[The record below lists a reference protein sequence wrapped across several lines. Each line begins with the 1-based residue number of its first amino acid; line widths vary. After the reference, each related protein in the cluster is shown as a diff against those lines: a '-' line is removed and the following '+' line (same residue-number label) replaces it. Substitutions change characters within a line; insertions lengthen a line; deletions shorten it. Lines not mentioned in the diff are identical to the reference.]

1 MGYTVDSLAQTPTA
15 VHPDYRGWLRG
26 SLIFLGLLVVARFV
40 LEMAGVPHTITRFVS
55 SSALIYLVA
64 IYLGAVAPL
73 HNVKKLVQLIIPSLA
88 VATWTV
94 AWVILFT
101 LVSGILRLQRSHFA
115 EKSDYGNWANL
126 GTHVLEHGVEV
137 PVVALLVL
145 IVAAVPFLLWR
156 WPVTV
161 GPAAIL
167 GALVIIRYWVEA
179 MGSEPARGAA
189 WSSTV
194 AVLISGFYLGGVGA
208 RLGPPAARP
217 PGAKDFFVP
226 ALAIAWTWR
235 FWIFLAV
242 LLSALVPF
250 YKTHF
255 FDPSGGNV
263 AVRLAQSLGVGAVE
277 GLVYG
282 LVIWR
287 IAVWMARATEG
298 TSYREQVIG
307 NRLQR

>member
-1 MGYTVDSLAQTPTA
+1 MDSLTQRPTPA
-15 VHPDYRGWLRG
+15 HPDYHGWLRG
-26 SLIFLGLLVVARFV
+26 SLIFLGLLVVGRFV
-40 LEMAGVPHTITRFVS
+40 LEIAGVPHTATRFLS

-64 IYLGAVAPL
+64 IYLGAIAPL
-73 HNVKKLVQLIIPSLA
+73 HKVKKLVQLIIPSLA

-94 AWVILFT
+94 GWVILFT
-101 LVSGILRLQRSHFA
+101 LVSGILQLQRSHFA

-126 GTHVLEHGVEV
+126 GTHVLEHAVEV
-137 PVVALLVL
+137 PAVALLVL

-179 MGSEPARGAA
+179 MGVEPARGAA

-194 AVLISGFYLGGVGA
+194 AVLISGFYLGGVGP
-208 RLGPPAARP
+208 RLGPASQRSQ
-217 PGAKDFFVP
+217 GAENFFVP
-226 ALAIAWTWR
+226 ALVIAWTWR
-235 FWIFLAV
+235 FWIFFAV

-263 AVRLAQSLGVGAVE
+263 TVRLAQSLAAGAVA
-277 GLVYG
+277 GLVFG
-282 LVIWR
+282 VVIWG
-287 IAVWMARATEG
+287 IAVWMARATR
-298 TSYREQVIG
+298 TRDRE
-307 NRLQR
+307 

>member
-1 MGYTVDSLAQTPTA
+1 MGSRPETVPP
-15 VHPDYRGWLRG
+15 VHPDYHGWLRG
-26 SLIFLGLLVVARFV
+26 SLVFLGLLVVGRFV
-40 LEMAGVPHTITRFVS
+40 LEIAGVSPSATRYLS

-73 HNVKKLVQLIIPSLA
+73 HNVRKLVQLIIPSLA

-94 AWVILFT
+94 GWVILFT
-101 LVSGILRLQRSHFA
+101 LISGIFQLQRSHFA
-115 EKSDYGNWANL
+115 EKNDYGNWANL
-126 GTHVLEHGVEV
+126 GTHVLEHAVEV

-161 GPAAIL
+161 GPAAII
-167 GALVIIRYWVEA
+167 GALTIIRYWVEA
-179 MGSEPARGAA
+179 MGQEPARGAA

-194 AVLISGFYLGGVGA
+194 AVLISGFYLGGVGP
-208 RLGPPAARP
+208 RLGPATGSP
-217 PGAKDFFVP
+217 PRAKNLFVP
-226 ALAIAWTWR
+226 ALVIAWTWR
-235 FWIFLAV
+235 FWIFLAI

-263 AVRLAQSLGVGAVE
+263 PVRLAQSLAGGAVE
-277 GLVYG
+277 GFVYG
-282 LVIWR
+282 LLIWG
-287 IAVWMARATEG
+287 IAVWMASATRAT
-298 TSYREQVIG
+298 G
-307 NRLQR
+307 NRLQGTVGY

>member
-1 MGYTVDSLAQTPTA
+1 MGMGRTVDSLAPTPTS

-26 SLIFLGLLVVARFV
+26 SLIFLGLLVAGRFV
-40 LEMAGVPHTITRFVS
+40 LEMAGVPPAVTRFLS
-55 SSALIYLVA
+55 SSALIFLVA

-94 AWVILFT
+94 GWVILFT
-101 LVSGILRLQRSHFA
+101 LVSGIFQLQRSHFA
-115 EKSDYGNWANL
+115 EKSDYGNWSNL
-126 GTHVLEHGVEV
+126 GTHVLEHAVEV

-156 WPVTV
+156 WPIAV

-179 MGSEPARGAA
+179 MSREPARGEA

-194 AVLISGFYLGGVGA
+194 AVLISGFYLGGVGP
-208 RLGPPAARP
+208 RLGPASQRSPR
-217 PGAKDFFVP
+217 AKNFFVP

-242 LLSALVPF
+242 LLSAFVPF

-263 AVRLAQSLGVGAVE
+263 AVRLAQSLAVGAVE
-277 GLVYG
+277 GFVYG
-282 LVIWR
+282 LVIWG
-287 IAVWMARATEG
+287 IAVWMARATGG
-298 TSYREQVIG
+298 TGS
-307 NRLQR
+307 RL

>member
-1 MGYTVDSLAQTPTA
+1 MDALPETPPP

-26 SLIFLGLLVVARFV
+26 SLIFLGLLVVGRFL
-40 LEMAGVPHTITRFVS
+40 LEIAGVPQSATRYLS
-55 SSALIYLVA
+55 SSALIYLVG
-64 IYLGAVAPL
+64 IYLGAIAPL

-94 AWVILFT
+94 GWVILFT
-101 LVSGILRLQRSHFA
+101 LVSGIFQLQRSHFA
-115 EKSDYGNWANL
+115 GKSDYGNWANL
-126 GTHVLEHGVEV
+126 GTHVLEHAEEV

-145 IVAAVPFLLWR
+145 IVAAVPFVVWP

-161 GPAAIL
+161 GPASIL

-179 MGSEPARGAA
+179 MGQEPARGEA

-194 AVLISGFYLGGVGA
+194 AVLISGFYLGGVGP
-208 RLGPPAARP
+208 RLSPAAERP
-217 PGAKDFFVP
+217 PGARSFFVP
-226 ALAIAWTWR
+226 ALVIAWTWR
-235 FWIFLAV
+235 FWIFIAV
-242 LLSALVPF
+242 LLSAFVPF

-263 AVRLAQSLGVGAVE
+263 PVRVAQSLAAGAVE
-277 GLVYG
+277 GFVYG
-282 LVIWR
+282 LVIWG

-298 TSYREQVIG
+298 TSYREQVTG

>member
-1 MGYTVDSLAQTPTA
+1 MDSPPETSPA

-26 SLIFLGLLVVARFV
+26 SFIFLGLLVAVRFV
-40 LEMAGVPHTITRFVS
+40 LEMAGVPHTTTRFLS

-73 HNVKKLVQLIIPSLA
+73 HNVKRLVQLVIPSLA

-101 LVSGILRLQRSHFA
+101 LVSGVFQLQRSHFA

-126 GTHVLEHGVEV
+126 GTHVLEHAVEV
-137 PVVALLVL
+137 PAVALVVL

-179 MGSEPARGAA
+179 MGLEPARSAA

-194 AVLISGFYLGGVGA
+194 AVLLSGFYLGGVGP
-208 RLGPPAARP
+208 RLESASPRLPKTASL
-217 PGAKDFFVP
+217 FVP
-226 ALAIAWTWR
+226 ALVIAWTWR
-235 FWIFLAV
+235 FWIFFAV
-242 LLSALVPF
+242 LLSAFVPF

-255 FDPSGGNV
+255 FDPTRGNV
-263 AVRLAQSLGVGAVE
+263 AVRLAQSLAVGVAE
-277 GLVYG
+277 GLAYG
-282 LVIWR
+282 LVIWG
-287 IAVWMARATEG
+287 IATWMARATRP
-298 TSYREQVIG
+298 YK
-307 NRLQR
+307 